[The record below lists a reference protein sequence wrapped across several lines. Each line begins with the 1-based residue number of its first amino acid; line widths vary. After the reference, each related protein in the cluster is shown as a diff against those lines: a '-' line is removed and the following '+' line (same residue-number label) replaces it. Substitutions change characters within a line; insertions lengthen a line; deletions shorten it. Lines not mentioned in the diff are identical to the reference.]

1 MYPFIIFQ
9 YFHFYFFLKRK
20 NQFVNKYKIK
30 EAVRNINNELE
41 QAEKYID
48 KLEWDLET
56 SQKLNR
62 DYEQRIMELEQEIDY
77 LRAQVQDLMLAI
89 FILNGA
95 SVAPFV

>member
-1 MYPFIIFQ
+1 MY
-9 YFHFYFFLKRK
+9 YY
-20 NQFVNKYKIK
+20 NY
-30 EAVRNINNELE
+30 ELE

-77 LRAQVQDLMLAI
+77 LRAQVQDLTSYLE
-89 FILNGA
+89 
-95 SVAPFV
+95 

>member
-1 MYPFIIFQ
+1 MY
-9 YFHFYFFLKRK
+9 Y
-20 NQFVNKYKIK
+20 
-30 EAVRNINNELE
+30 NNYELE

-77 LRAQVQDLMLAI
+77 LRAQVQDLTNYLE
-89 FILNGA
+89 
-95 SVAPFV
+95 

>member
-1 MYPFIIFQ
+1 MY
-9 YFHFYFFLKRK
+9 YHNY
-20 NQFVNKYKIK
+20 
-30 EAVRNINNELE
+30 ELE

-77 LRAQVQDLMLAI
+77 LHAQIQDLTSYLE
-89 FILNGA
+89 
-95 SVAPFV
+95 

>member
-1 MYPFIIFQ
+1 MY
-9 YFHFYFFLKRK
+9 YHNY
-20 NQFVNKYKIK
+20 
-30 EAVRNINNELE
+30 ELE

-77 LRAQVQDLMLAI
+77 LRAQVQDLTSYLE
-89 FILNGA
+89 
-95 SVAPFV
+95 

>member
-1 MYPFIIFQ
+1 MY
-9 YFHFYFFLKRK
+9 YHNY
-20 NQFVNKYKIK
+20 
-30 EAVRNINNELE
+30 ELE

-77 LRAQVQDLMLAI
+77 LRAQIQDLTSYLE
-89 FILNGA
+89 
-95 SVAPFV
+95 

>member
-1 MYPFIIFQ
+1 MY
-9 YFHFYFFLKRK
+9 Y
-20 NQFVNKYKIK
+20 
-30 EAVRNINNELE
+30 NNYELE

-77 LRAQVQDLMLAI
+77 LRAQVQDLTSYLE
-89 FILNGA
+89 
-95 SVAPFV
+95 